1 MIGMAKEG
9 KAEAPKMDRKMNAKK
24 MDRPLQQ
31 ASVCQGL
38 LLKSKLKREACH
50 HAFRF
55 GFALARLC
63 AMQKPY
69 AIRTSR
75 VAPA

>member
-24 MDRPLQQ
+24 M